1 MEIFSAFIIGLM
13 GSLHCIGMCGPLVLA
28 LPVNNNKGFK
38 YYAGRILY
46 NIGRVLTYTVIGLI
60 FGIAGKGIAIAGFQ
74 QAVSILLGSS
84 IILSFLLPRSFKSRI
99 TGSSVI
105 SKITSPLR
113 TSIGKLFK
121 QKTLPSFLMIGMLNG
136 LLPCGF
142 VYMGV
147 AGAVALGNILSGTL
161 FMLFFG
167 LGTIPSMLAASL
179 FGGFVSINI
188 RRKISRA
195 VPVFAVVM
203 AIIFI
208 LRGLNLGI
216 PYLSPKLS
224 AMKTA
229 PAMHMQEEE
238 DCCH

>member
-1 MEIFSAFIIGLM
+1 MEILSAFIIGLM

-28 LPVNNNKGFK
+28 LPVNSNKGFK
-38 YYAGRILY
+38 FYAGRILY
-46 NIGRVLTYTVIGLI
+46 NAGRVITYSIIGLI
-60 FGIAGKGIAIAGFQ
+60 FGIAGRGIAIAGFQ
-74 QAVSILLGSS
+74 QAISILLGTL
-84 IILSFLLPRSFKSRI
+84 IILSFFLPRSFKAKITGSAFISRI
-99 TGSSVI
+99 TA
-105 SKITSPLR
+105 PLR

-121 QKTLPSFLMIGMLNG
+121 QKTLPSFLLIGMLNG

-147 AGAVALGNILSGTL
+147 AGAVALGNVLSGTL
-161 FMLFFG
+161 FMMFFG

-179 FGGFVSINI
+179 FGGFVNINI

-195 VPVFAVVM
+195 IPVFAVIM
-203 AIIFI
+203 AAIFI

-229 PAMHMQEEE
+229 PVMHMQEEE

>member
-13 GSLHCIGMCGPLVLA
+13 GSFHCIGMCGPLVLA
-28 LPVNNNKGFK
+28 LPVNSNKGFK
-38 YYAGRILY
+38 YYAGRVLY
-46 NIGRVLTYTVIGLI
+46 NTGRVITYSVIGLV
-60 FGIAGKGIAIAGFQ
+60 FGIAGKGIALAGFQ
-74 QAVSILLGSS
+74 QAVSILLGSL
-84 IILSFLLPRSFKSRI
+84 IIFSFLLPRSFKAKI
-99 TGSSVI
+99 TGSPVI
-105 SKITSPLR
+105 SRITSPLR
-113 TSIGKLFK
+113 SYIGKLFK
-121 QKTLPSFLMIGMLNG
+121 QKTLPSFLFIGMLNG

-147 AGAVALGNILSGTL
+147 AGAVALGNVLSGTL
-161 FMLFFG
+161 FMIFFG
-167 LGTIPSMLAASL
+167 LGTVPAMLAASL
-179 FGGFVSINI
+179 FGGFVNINV
-188 RRKISRA
+188 RRKLRRT
-195 VPVFAVVM
+195 VPVFAVIM
-203 AIIFI
+203 ALIFI